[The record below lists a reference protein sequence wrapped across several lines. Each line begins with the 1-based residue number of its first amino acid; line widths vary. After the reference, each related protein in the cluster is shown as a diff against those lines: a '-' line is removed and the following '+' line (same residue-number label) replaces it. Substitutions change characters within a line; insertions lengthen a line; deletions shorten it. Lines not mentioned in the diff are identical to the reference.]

1 MTRVAHKPNQSFI
14 IKCELLVSLEPQF
27 LNTLSK
33 QFLTALQLI
42 DAYVHV
48 TNRRHAVLSR

>member
-14 IKCELLVSLEPQF
+14 IKCELLVSLEAQF
-27 LNTLSK
+27 LNSLSK